1 MTQEDNSGKGQPEL
15 LQELAELHGRLNHCR
30 LYDLKEG
37 RWNQTEILTLL
48 ELRRTALEKTIEAV
62 KAGYNRGTIVETLLH
77 DFGIGPL
84 YPPMF

>member
-1 MTQEDNSGKGQPEL
+1 MTQEGSNSEHQSEL
-15 LQELAELHGRLNHCR
+15 LQELVELHGRLNHCR

-62 KAGYNRGTIVETLLH
+62 KAGYNRGTIVETLLS
-77 DFGIGPL
+77 DFGLSPF